1 MSNELPIRKRDEH
14 GVRIAGAYSKK
25 YCKANDEPG
34 DMPDLAALLDIVVDQ
49 LNVRKAGRIP
59 DYADDPQG
67 IESFVSATQ
76 MYFEYITEANRQN
89 DEKLIPDIEGW
100 CLFLGI
106 TKQTVLNYAKR
117 NNTWKELIDYI
128 KESILSAK
136 KQLAFRFK
144 IPPVVYLNDVANNHG
159 YLNTNEFKITTS
171 SDAGINAPTMTAA
184 EIAERHKAALELPD
198 PEKPVL

>member
-1 MSNELPIRKRDEH
+1 MSNELIRKRDEH

-25 YCKANDEPG
+25 YCKDTEELG
-34 DMPDLAALLDIVVDQ
+34 DMPDLSAILDVAIDQ

-76 MYFEYITEANRQN
+76 MYFKYITEANRQN

-100 CLFLGI
+100 CLFIGV

-171 SDAGINAPTMTAA
+171 SDSGINAPTQTAQQ
-184 EIAERHKAALELPD
+184 IAAKHRTALELPEM
-198 PEKPVL
+198 EKPVL

>member
-1 MSNELPIRKRDEH
+1 MSNELIRKRDEH

-25 YCKANDEPG
+25 YCKDNEELG
-34 DMPDLAALLDIVVDQ
+34 DMPDLSVILGVAIEQ

-100 CLFLGI
+100 CLFIGV

-171 SDAGINAPTMTAA
+171 SDSGINAPTQTAQQ
-184 EIAERHKAALELPD
+184 IAAKHRTALELPEM
-198 PEKPVL
+198 EKPVL